1 MSFFGKLK
9 TSVLHSG
16 PPAPPRRTDN
26 SSGYGWPEDEFDEE
40 DGDTYE
46 APPCERPTIKVQPRQ
61 VEENV
66 YLGYPDRTPNPVI
79 PKRQAAPPPRP
90 AKITPTGKSM
100 KPEPPHDSEE
110 FYLDPNDSKPPEV
123 IRNDKPGKRA
133 PPKRPPMRPPPS
145 PQQDEDV
152 YLDPNEGQEYD
163 TFLDPVVE
171 PPAPRSPARMPM
183 PPRTVGR
190 DLPPQIMKPPVPRA
204 KSSSV
209 LIGDTANKVL
219 PPEVKRATFS
229 GQLPPALNSK
239 PVPPILLPKEPKP
252 SPPPPP
258 SLDCTALSFGAKPV
272 AQGAGLQDKEW
283 FAGVCERKTA
293 EETVLRI
300 NKDGTFLV
308 RFSSS
313 QNDRQPFTLVVLYR
327 QTVYN
332 IPVRF
337 LEDSQQYV
345 LGKEGKKTEELF
357 SSLQEMISHH
367 MKNPI
372 LLIDPP
378 VRVCLQH
385 LRRRTGGSYQC
396 AWIYFLARRSPAALR
411 EVPRSESTGR
421 RRRDSRAFP
430 EHPRLTAQ
438 TTQRSRTQHNSSSA
452 TPPPPP
458 PPPTTTTIF
467 LLSFP

>member
-9 TSVLHSG
+9 PSLLHSG

-26 SSGYGWPEDEFDEE
+26 SSGYGWPEGEFDEE

-66 YLGYPDRTPNPVI
+66 YLGYLDRNPNPVT

-90 AKITPTGKSM
+90 AKITPIGKSM
-100 KPEPPHDSEE
+100 KPEPPHDPEQ
-110 FYLDPNDSKPPEV
+110 FYIDPNDSKPPEV
-123 IRNDKPGKRA
+123 IRKDKPGKKA
-133 PPKRPPMRPPPS
+133 PPKRPPMRPPPA

-152 YLDPNEGQEYD
+152 YLDPNEGQDDDD
-163 TFLDPVVE
+163 TYLEPVAE
-171 PPAPRSPARMPM
+171 PPAPRSPARMPL
-183 PPRTVGR
+183 PPKTVGR
-190 DLPPQIMKPPVPRA
+190 DPPPPIMKPPVPRA

-209 LIGDTANKVL
+209 LIGDTVNKVL

-239 PVPPILLPKEPKP
+239 PVPPIILPKEPKA
-252 SPPPPP
+252 SPPP
-258 SLDCTALSFGAKPV
+258 SLDSTALSFGAKPV

-327 QTVYN
+327 QSVYN

-337 LEDSQQYV
+337 LEDSQQYA
-345 LGKEGKKTEELF
+345 LGKEGKKTEEVEEERKICVMCDVCT
-357 SSLQEMISHH
+357 S
-367 MKNPI
+367 
-372 LLIDPP
+372 
-378 VRVCLQH
+378 VCLSVCFH
-385 LRRRTGGSYQC
+385 FKFTCSVTRTTVRR
-396 AWIYFLARRSPAALR
+396 
-411 EVPRSESTGR
+411 
-421 RRRDSRAFP
+421 
-430 EHPRLTAQ
+430 
-438 TTQRSRTQHNSSSA
+438 
-452 TPPPPP
+452 
-458 PPPTTTTIF
+458 
-467 LLSFP
+467 

>member
-1 MSFFGKLK
+1 MQILKHTHIDLQHATYWPHVQSSGRFASKPHSRELPDELNASCIMSFFGKLK
-9 TSVLHSG
+9 PSLLHSG

-26 SSGYGWPEDEFDEE
+26 SSGYGWPEGEFDEE

-90 AKITPTGKSM
+90 AKIPPIAKSM
-100 KPEPPHDSEE
+100 KPEPPHDPEE
-110 FYLDPNDSKPPEV
+110 FYIDPNDSKPPEV
-123 IRNDKPGKRA
+123 IRKDKPGKKP
-133 PPKRPPMRPPPS
+133 PPKRPPMRPPPT
-145 PQQDEDV
+145 PQQDEEV
-152 YLDPNEGQEYD
+152 YLDPNEGQDDD
-163 TFLDPVVE
+163 TYLEPVAE
-171 PPAPRSPARMPM
+171 PPPAPRSLARMPL
-183 PPRTVGR
+183 PPKTVGR
-190 DLPPQIMKPPVPRA
+190 DPPPPIMKPPVPRA

-209 LIGDTANKVL
+209 LVGDTVNKVL

-229 GQLPPALNSK
+229 GQLPPPALNSK
-239 PVPPILLPKEPKP
+239 PIPPIILPKEPKP

-258 SLDCTALSFGAKPV
+258 PSLDSTAHSFGAKPV

-293 EETVLRI
+293 EETVFRI

-308 RFSSS
+308 RYSSS
-313 QNDRQPFTLVVLYR
+313 QNDRQPYTLVVLYR
-327 QTVYN
+327 QNVYN

-337 LEDSQQYV
+337 LEDSHQYA

-372 LLIDPP
+372 LLIDRKSQAKHSTHLSHP
-378 VRVCLQH
+378 VR
-385 LRRRTGGSYQC
+385 
-396 AWIYFLARRSPAALR
+396 P
-411 EVPRSESTGR
+411 
-421 RRRDSRAFP
+421 
-430 EHPRLTAQ
+430 
-438 TTQRSRTQHNSSSA
+438 
-452 TPPPPP
+452 
-458 PPPTTTTIF
+458 
-467 LLSFP
+467 

>member
-1 MSFFGKLK
+1 RELPDELNASCIMSFFGKLK

-40 DGDTYE
+40 DSDTYE

-66 YLGYPDRTPNPVI
+66 YLDSVVCFFFF
-79 PKRQAAPPPRP
+79 Q
-90 AKITPTGKSM
+90 

-145 PQQDEDV
+145 PQQDEVTVLSDLPDV

-372 LLIDPP
+372 LLIDRRSQAKHSTHLSHP
-378 VRVCLQH
+378 VR
-385 LRRRTGGSYQC
+385 
-396 AWIYFLARRSPAALR
+396 P
-411 EVPRSESTGR
+411 
-421 RRRDSRAFP
+421 
-430 EHPRLTAQ
+430 
-438 TTQRSRTQHNSSSA
+438 
-452 TPPPPP
+452 
-458 PPPTTTTIF
+458 
-467 LLSFP
+467 

>member
-1 MSFFGKLK
+1 MQILSLSLSHTHTHLQHATYWTHIQSSGRFAFKPHSRELPDELNASCIMSFFGKLK
-9 TSVLHSG
+9 PSLLHSG

-26 SSGYGWPEDEFDEE
+26 SSGYGWPEGEFDEE
-40 DGDTYE
+40 DSDTYE

-66 YLGYPDRTPNPVI
+66 YLGYPDRNPNPVI

-90 AKITPTGKSM
+90 AKIPPIGKSM
-100 KPEPPHDSEE
+100 KPEPPHDPEE
-110 FYLDPNDSKPPEV
+110 FYIDPNDSKPPEV
-123 IRNDKPGKRA
+123 IRKDKPGKKA
-133 PPKRPPMRPPPS
+133 PPKRPPMRPPPA

-152 YLDPNEGQEYD
+152 YLDPNEGQDDDD
-163 TFLDPVVE
+163 TYLEPVAE
-171 PPAPRSPARMPM
+171 PPAPRSPARMPL
-183 PPRTVGR
+183 PPKTVGR
-190 DLPPQIMKPPVPRA
+190 DLPPPIMKPPVPRA

-209 LIGDTANKVL
+209 LVGDSVNKVL

-239 PVPPILLPKEPKP
+239 PVPPIILPKEPKP

-258 SLDCTALSFGAKPV
+258 SLDSTALSFGAKPV

-308 RFSSS
+308 RYSSS
-313 QNDRQPFTLVVLYR
+313 QNDRQPFTLVVFYR
-327 QTVYN
+327 YNVYN

-337 LEDSQQYV
+337 LEDSQQYA

-372 LLIDPP
+372 LLIDRKSQAKHSTLLSHP
-378 VRVCLQH
+378 VR
-385 LRRRTGGSYQC
+385 
-396 AWIYFLARRSPAALR
+396 P
-411 EVPRSESTGR
+411 
-421 RRRDSRAFP
+421 
-430 EHPRLTAQ
+430 
-438 TTQRSRTQHNSSSA
+438 
-452 TPPPPP
+452 
-458 PPPTTTTIF
+458 
-467 LLSFP
+467 

>member
-9 TSVLHSG
+9 PSLLHSG

-26 SSGYGWPEDEFDEE
+26 SSGYGWPEGEFDEE

-66 YLGYPDRTPNPVI
+66 YLGYPDRTPNLAI

-90 AKITPTGKSM
+90 AKITPIGKSM
-100 KPEPPHDSEE
+100 KPEPPHDPEE
-110 FYLDPNDSKPPEV
+110 FYIDPNDSKPPEV
-123 IRNDKPGKRA
+123 IRKDKPGKKA
-133 PPKRPPMRPPPS
+133 PPKRPPMRPPPT

-152 YLDPNEGQEYD
+152 YLDPNEGQDDDD
-163 TFLDPVVE
+163 TYLEPVAE
-171 PPAPRSPARMPM
+171 PPPAPRSLARMPL
-183 PPRTVGR
+183 PPKTVGR
-190 DLPPQIMKPPVPRA
+190 DPPPPIMKPPVPRA

-209 LIGDTANKVL
+209 LIGDTLNKVL
-219 PPEVKRATFS
+219 PPEVK
-229 GQLPPALNSK
+229 Q
-239 PVPPILLPKEPKP
+239 PKP

-258 SLDCTALSFGAKPV
+258 PPSLESTAHSFGPKPA

-308 RFSSS
+308 RYSSS
-313 QNDRQPFTLVVLYR
+313 QNDRQPYTLVVLYR
-327 QTVYN
+327 QNVYN

-337 LEDSQQYV
+337 LEDSQQYA
-345 LGKEGKKTEELF
+345 LGKEGKKTEEVF

-372 LLIDPP
+372 LLID
-378 VRVCLQH
+378 RKSQAKHSTH
-385 LRRRTGGSYQC
+385 LS
-396 AWIYFLARRSPAALR
+396 
-411 EVPRSESTGR
+411 
-421 RRRDSRAFP
+421 
-430 EHPRLTAQ
+430 HPIR
-438 TTQRSRTQHNSSSA
+438 
-452 TPPPPP
+452 P
-458 PPPTTTTIF
+458 
-467 LLSFP
+467 

>member
-1 MSFFGKLK
+1 
-9 TSVLHSG
+9 
-16 PPAPPRRTDN
+16 
-26 SSGYGWPEDEFDEE
+26 
-40 DGDTYE
+40 
-46 APPCERPTIKVQPRQ
+46 
-61 VEENV
+61 
-66 YLGYPDRTPNPVI
+66 
-79 PKRQAAPPPRP
+79 
-90 AKITPTGKSM
+90 M
-100 KPEPPHDSEE
+100 KPEPPHDPEE
-110 FYLDPNDSKPPEV
+110 FYIDPSDSKPPEV
-123 IRNDKPGKRA
+123 IRKDKPGKKA
-133 PPKRPPMRPPPS
+133 PPKRPPMRPPPA

-152 YLDPNEGQEYD
+152 YLDPNEGQDDD
-163 TFLDPVVE
+163 TYLDPVAE
-171 PPAPRSPARMPM
+171 PPAPRSLARMPL
-183 PPRTVGR
+183 PPKTVGR

-209 LIGDTANKVL
+209 LIGDTVNKVL

-239 PVPPILLPKEPKP
+239 PVPPIILPKEPKP
-252 SPPPPP
+252 SPPPP
-258 SLDCTALSFGAKPV
+258 SLDSTALSFGAKPV

-308 RFSSS
+308 RYSSS

-337 LEDSQQYV
+337 LEDSQQYA

-372 LLIDPP
+372 LLIDRKSQAKHSTQLSRP
-378 VRVCLQH
+378 
-385 LRRRTGGSYQC
+385 
-396 AWIYFLARRSPAALR
+396 ARP
-411 EVPRSESTGR
+411 
-421 RRRDSRAFP
+421 
-430 EHPRLTAQ
+430 
-438 TTQRSRTQHNSSSA
+438 
-452 TPPPPP
+452 
-458 PPPTTTTIF
+458 
-467 LLSFP
+467 